1 MSNSSGRVL
10 SEKMKKKLQPWFLNF
25 QADWFPSDVGT
36 NDRKQEDY
44 IFEAFCN
51 YYIINTA
58 QRSASKP
65 KSFRTADSGK
75 DTTNDGHIDGVGVFV
90 NGIHCE
96 TIEKVEEVAANNKT
110 IRVELHLTQAKNGK
124 DDINSGA
131 INNFLS
137 GARRF
142 ISDSEWPDYDASEMN
157 DHLAEAQKAFAK
169 TFEYRYL
176 HGPEVHLHWAVSTRE
191 NVNAFLED
199 IDKSVN
205 VHVKALEEEK
215 SDLVSLIDLQFHAAD
230 ELIQAAANMSVRNKS
245 VFDLPSNARLPLPE
259 ASKDLQSSFF
269 AYVAAREYLRIIAPE
284 GKLDDRLF
292 EENVRDFKGKKT
304 EVYRQIIE
312 TLRDPDGRK
321 QFPFLNNGVTI
332 LAEEIGSIRNCEIE
346 NYQVVNGC
354 QTSNA
359 LYDFY
364 VDNHEDDSVLADV
377 YIPVRFIRTDK
388 SEVIDNIVYA
398 TNCQEPVK
406 PEELAS
412 RTELARQLER
422 QCYRDDV
429 EEPIAFERREGQ
441 YIRNDPPG
449 NRNQIL
455 NKSDFTAAFVA
466 CVMGKPHEAI
476 GYVDKYVNGKKSI
489 WNHPQNVSL
498 LYTCGYLSNR
508 VVNSHLLDERLINLR
523 FHIMNSVF
531 AQLSKELPRA
541 YSAFESAVASGEGLS
556 QAEQSVERAAERL
569 LKKLDNQQA
578 FERAMSKAVA
588 SANALANTD
597 DFRPQSHNGIVPRSA
612 TKRVKSSSEFFEI
625 DSVNRP

>member
-1 MSNSSGRVL
+1 MTSANRGVL
-10 SEKMKKKLQPWFLNF
+10 SDKMKKKLQPWFLNF
-25 QADWFPSDVGT
+25 QEDWFPTDVGT
-36 NDRKQEDY
+36 ENRQQEDY

-65 KSFRTADSGK
+65 KSFRTSDSGS
-75 DTTNDGHIDGVGVFV
+75 DRTDDGHIDGVGVFV

-96 TIEKVEEVAANNKT
+96 TTEKVEEVANNNKT

-124 DDINSGA
+124 ADINSGD

-142 ISDSEWPDYDASEMN
+142 ISDSEWPAYDASGMN
-157 DHLAEAQKAFAK
+157 DHLVEAQKAFAK
-169 TFEYRYL
+169 TFEYRYV

-191 NVNAFLED
+191 NVKAFRED
-199 IDKSVN
+199 VDVT
-205 VHVKALEEEK
+205 VDDHVKALEKEK
-215 SDLVSLIDLQFHAAD
+215 SDLVSSIGFQFYAAD
-230 ELIQAAANMSVRNKS
+230 ELIQAADNMSVRNKAT
-245 VFDLPSNARLPLPE
+245 FDLPSNARLPLPE

-269 AYVAAREYLRIIAPE
+269 AYVAAKEYIRIIAPQ

-304 EVYRQIIE
+304 EVYRQIME
-312 TLRDPDGRK
+312 TLRDSNSRK

-332 LAEEIGSIRNCEIE
+332 LAEEISSIRNCEIE

-364 VDNHEDDSVLADV
+364 VDNNQDDSFLADV
-377 YIPVRFIRTDK
+377 YIPVRFIRTDAT
-388 SEVIDNIVYA
+388 EVIDNIVYA

-429 EEPIAFERREGQ
+429 KEPIAFERREGQ
-441 YIRNDPPG
+441 YLRNDPPG

-455 NKSDFTAAFVA
+455 NKTDFTAAFVA
-466 CVMGKPHEAI
+466 CVMDKPHEAI

-489 WNHPQNVSL
+489 WNRQQNVSL
-498 LYTCGYLSNR
+498 LYACGYLSNR
-508 VVNSHLLDERLINLR
+508 VVNSPLLDERLINLR

-531 AQLSKELPRA
+531 AQLSKELPQKYSEFERA
-541 YSAFESAVASGEGLS
+541 VSSGEGFS
-556 QAEQSVERAAERL
+556 QAEQGVERAADSL
-569 LKKLDNQQA
+569 LKKIDSQRS
-578 FERAMSKAVA
+578 FESAMRKAVA
-588 SANALANTD
+588 SANTLANTN
-597 DFRPQSHNGIVPRSA
+597 DFRPLSSNGIVPRSA
-612 TKRVKSSSEFFEI
+612 TKKVKSSTEFFLI
-625 DSVNRP
+625 DSPNRK